1 MEIQQRKLL
10 KQHKIILNQT
20 SVILMYIFNKLG
32 IKIKK
37 ILFEPGELIVNN
49 TDCDIIVANL
59 FRNQI
64 PEKIP
69 HKYYIEKDNSA
80 VLNIT
85 TYEKWWRDIGNKT
98 RNLVRKAEK
107 SGLKCVIKSKLSK
120 QDTLGIWK
128 IFNET
133 PIRQNRFAKYYGTKL
148 NNISDDAENGLFFLT
163 YKESELVGYIHLIF
177 SDINIAHIN
186 TILSLNKCFEL
197 APNNFLISEV
207 VKYCSKNK
215 IQKLTYG
222 RMNIPSLNK
231 FKQNN
236 GFVEEQA
243 FVVIIP
249 LTKKGNIAKIL
260 RLCKSPKDFIPNK
273 IKPLFMPVFAFFS
286 RIYANIYVVF
296 NKVKVD

>member
-1 MEIQQRKLL
+1 MVY
-10 KQHKIILNQT
+10 
-20 SVILMYIFNKLG
+20 SKLG
-32 IKIKK
+32 FK
-37 ILFEPGELIVNN
+37 ILESHFESLDLLNVKDVDLIV
-49 TDCDIIVANL
+49 L
-59 FRNQI
+59 HLL
-64 PEKIP
+64 EKDFDKT
-69 HKYYIEKDNSA
+69 KYSSCFVEKDNSA
-80 VLNIT
+80 ALSIS
-85 TYEKWWRDIGNKT
+85 TYKKWWRDIGNKT

-148 NNISDDAENGLFFLT
+148 NNVSGDAGNGVFFLT

-207 VKYCSKNK
+207 VKYCTKNNITK
-215 IQKLTYG
+215 ITYA

-260 RLCKSPKDFIPNK
+260 RLYKSPKDFIPNK

-286 RIYANIYVVF
+286 RLYAKIYVIVK
-296 NKVKVD
+296 KVKVD